1 MVFRRCYVV
10 RALQR
15 VVPLCFAF
23 ACAPSS
29 DERADAAQQLFV
41 VDSTPLVDIGNEAD
55 GPHALFS
62 GPVIPALLSD
72 GRIVV
77 ADGGSS
83 ELRFFDETGAWIRS
97 VGRKGAGPGEFVS
110 LGWLNVGLSD
120 TLRAYD
126 WGQLRVS
133 VFSSDGTYQRAYM
146 LGTEGGG
153 GGLRPQAVLAT
164 GAIVASTQSIVE
176 FNSAPGVRR
185 DTSLLLLFD
194 AQGRLL
200 DSLGRYPGSEDWI
213 DRTETTMSA
222 QSRPFGKR
230 LTISAKDSSVYI
242 GNGDAHE
249 LTVLAA
255 SGNVRQTL
263 RWPGAARPVTPQLID
278 AYIASTVSDAPLEQ
292 RASVAEA
299 LQRAPFPESLPAFA
313 TFVIAQ
319 DGTLWISRYVPK
331 GSDERPTFDVIDTAG
346 ALLGAVEMPT
356 RFSPSQVTRERV
368 IGVWR
373 DDDDVRHIRV
383 YRLRRAAR

>member
-1 MVFRRCYVV
+1 MLFPRCYFL
-10 RALQR
+10 RAIRR
-15 VVPLCFAF
+15 VVPVCFAI

-29 DERADAAQQLFV
+29 DERAGPAQQLFV
-41 VDSTPLVDIGNEAD
+41 VDSAPLVDIGDEAE

-62 GPVIPALLSD
+62 GPVIPVLLSD

-97 VGRKGAGPGEFVS
+97 IGRKGAGPGEFMS

-133 VFSSDGTYQRAYM
+133 IFSADGTYQRSYM

-194 AQGRLL
+194 AQGRFV
-200 DSLGRYPGSEDWI
+200 DSLGRYAGSEDWI

-230 LTISAKDSSVYI
+230 LTISAKDSSVYV

-255 SGNVRQTL
+255 SGKTRQTL
-263 RWPGAARPVTPQLID
+263 RWPGAVRPVTPQMID
-278 AYIASTVSDAPLEQ
+278 AYIESAVSNAPAEQ
-292 RASVAEA
+292 RASVAAA
-299 LQRAPFPESLPAFA
+299 LPRAPFPASLPAFA
-313 TFVIAQ
+313 TFVVAE
-319 DGTLWISRYVPK
+319 DGTLWIGRYVPQ
-331 GSDERPTFDVIDTAG
+331 GSDARPMFDVIDTAG
-346 ALLGAVEMPT
+346 ALLGAVEMPR
-356 RFSPSQVTRERV
+356 RFTLSQVAGERI